1 MPYDVPIQG
10 GVDPAAATE
19 TLLLDGSG
27 IGANWV
33 AFVKATNRT
42 SGSINIRIGTDT
54 GGAGSLGDTEYDLFD
69 FPLAAF
75 DSITRGPFVG
85 TSADD
90 IRVQASALDVTFR
103 YDGFEES

>member
-10 GVDPAAATE
+10 GVDPAATTE

-33 AFVKATNRT
+33 VFVKATNRT
-42 SGSINIRIGTDT
+42 AAPITIRIGTDT
-54 GGAGSLGDTEYDLFD
+54 GGGGSLADTEYSLYDYAL
-69 FPLAAF
+69 PAF
-75 DSITRGPFVG
+75 DSFSWGPFVG
-85 TSADD
+85 GSTDD
-90 IRVQASALDVTFR
+90 IRVYASAADVTFR